1 MKEAANPM
9 GRGWHSMRG
18 VPAKDGVVGS
28 KKTTAS
34 VLWAGCFWWRAQ
46 REEIFQKGRTLM
58 GFASMASSRTHDKAV
73 LTDPLLEFLASS
85 PEACE
90 EFLRNDE
97 EISRT
102 ERSQR
107 PASAARMKSGLV
119 PKTVFDDESFEQLI
133 GLSAGRSDGALR
145 GLVSNQRLRKKTRC
159 QGE

>member
-9 GRGWHSMRG
+9 GRGWHGMRG
-18 VPAKDGVVGS
+18 ISAKDGAVGS
-28 KKTTAS
+28 KKTPAS
-34 VLWAGCFWWRAQ
+34 VLWAGCFWWRTQ
-46 REEIFQKGRTLM
+46 CEEMFQKGRTLVRS
-58 GFASMASSRTHDKAV
+58 ASMASSRTQDKAV

-107 PASAARMKSGLV
+107 PASAARMESGTV

-133 GLSAGRSDGALR
+133 GLSAGRGDGVLR
-145 GLVSNQRLRKKTRC
+145 GPVSNQRLRKKTR
-159 QGE
+159 